1 MRQIMCCVTTIL
13 ALVGPAI
20 SPANAAGPVSLV
32 VELPEGLPGK
42 IVFPLSCRVVAA
54 PQKGVVL
61 RFQHDLFG
69 AGPVVAQCVSDGRSA
84 WALAAIRNRNQKLRR
99 VTVKAVV
106 VDAAAGGPGVTFVSR
121 TGGLECREGEKP
133 ILFYRREPHSLDGG
147 KHVAANYIH
156 PLYGLDQS
164 VLTQDFPDD
173 HKHHHG
179 IFWTWHQ
186 LWVGTT
192 RAGDPWINKDFLPVV
207 REARVVERGP
217 VFAELKT
224 QVDWTSPL
232 IVGRDKRPQP
242 IVAEQ
247 ATIRVFRAAAGAR
260 HIDFRVELKAVLK
273 DVRIGGSENVKGY
286 SGFTVRM
293 RPPVGMVIHDAGG
306 RLGGDR
312 VQTASHW
319 ADISGRFGKSD
330 AVTGLSILCH
340 PTYPESPPRWLLR
353 HYGMQNVAWPGRV
366 AVPLRRAQA
375 VVLRNRLVL
384 HRGDFAQSKAAA
396 RQEGYRLLDRVN
408 PGARGV
414 VR

>member
-1 MRQIMCCVTTIL
+1 MKQVIACVTTTL
-13 ALVGPAI
+13 ALLVAAS
-20 SPANAAGPVSLV
+20 SPTKAAAPVSLV
-32 VELPEGLPGK
+32 FDLPAGLPGK
-42 IVFPLSCRVVAA
+42 IVFPLSCRVVGA
-54 PQKGVVL
+54 PQKGAVL
-61 RFQHDLFG
+61 RFQHAMFG
-69 AGPVVAQCVSDGRSA
+69 ARPVVVQCLAEGRSA
-84 WALAAIRNRNQKLRR
+84 WVLAAIRDGSQKSRR
-99 VTVKAVV
+99 VTVEAIV
-106 VDAAAGGPGVTFVSR
+106 VDASAGGPGVTFVSR

-156 PLYGLDQS
+156 PLYGLDQT

-179 IFWTWHQ
+179 IFWAWHQ

-207 REARVVERGP
+207 REARIVERGP

-224 QVDWTSPL
+224 EVDWTSPL
-232 IVGRDKRPQP
+232 IVGPDKRSKP
-242 IVAEQ
+242 IVEEQ
-247 ATIRVFRAAAGAR
+247 ATIRVFRTTAGTR
-260 HIDFRVELKAVLK
+260 HIDFRLELKAVLK
-273 DVRIGGSENVKGY
+273 GVRIGGSENVKGY

-293 RPPVGMVIHDAGG
+293 RPPAGMVIHDAGG

-330 AVTGLSILCH
+330 AMTGLSILCH
-340 PTYPESPPRWLLR
+340 PSYPESPPRWLLR

-366 AVPLRRAQA
+366 AVPLRRGQA
-375 VVLRNRLVL
+375 VVLRNRLIL
-384 HRGDFAQSKAAA
+384 HRGDFAESKAAV
-396 RQEGYRLLDRVN
+396 RQQGYRLLDRVN
-408 PGARGV
+408 RAARGAI
-414 VR
+414 R